1 MSILC
6 AVLLTLTAIALSG
19 GAPVALAAEQL
30 TLTTDDG
37 LTLVGQSVTITIAG
51 PFGGGFEDT
60 TAVVRLSGPGRPSVT
75 GHTWPQAATFTQPLG
90 DLTGRQT
97 VTVTVPTEMPAT
109 PGGYLVTVELHP
121 AGAPATAGTP
131 ATTGTPATAGTPATT
146 VDPTILTSGQIWIGK
161 VGAPDKSI
169 DIAFVWP
176 VALGVHRDASGAFFD
191 QTLENAVS
199 PNVGDAGNLNGL
211 FAMANEFPDWHFTLG
226 VEPILLAQLST
237 MASGYTRLDASGGSE
252 QVKPG
257 DAGAQNASKALAAF
271 KEVANLDNVEID
283 AMPYASPSLGMLATE
298 KWRDGFLQMQLGKQE
313 IQDTLGL
320 TSPPVGGY
328 PIDLDV
334 TTDSLASFAQ
344 ASIEYA
350 VVDQRLKTDLNE
362 PLAAGAATVRARD
375 LENNR
380 LTLALA
386 SSELLTDMKP
396 PWNVDVFF
404 AGLAASL
411 AAGRGGALVITPG
424 ADYTI
429 PPVAYLR
436 AIGTALSRMPWI
448 NTLTLGDFVKA
459 NSPGTRPIFLSRYT
473 STVEGYVGE
482 SLLESLR
489 SAHQVVS
496 DLAQATDAVDTP
508 VDDAQLLLYAGESRF
523 WFMPEAGPRLASVG
537 LAYADAAD
545 KLAAGELAKVKF
557 GGASPVTAWGSD
569 AQLRLPVENK
579 AGYPLK
585 VVIAVEGSGLNFP
598 KGPRFA
604 VELPAGETVVSIPVK
619 ASGRSAKA
627 SATLTIGTTL
637 VDSKS
642 ISMRF
647 VTVKTVLP
655 WALAV
660 VVVLGIFAMLFLFW
674 RKRRRKRK
682 NKP

>member
-1 MSILC
+1 MT
-6 AVLLTLTAIALSG
+6 LLG

-30 TLTTDDG
+30 TLSTDDG
-37 LTLVGQSVTITIAG
+37 LTLVGQTVTITMAG
-51 PFGGGFEDT
+51 TFGSGFEDT

-90 DLTGRQT
+90 DLTGVET
-97 VTVTVPTEMPAT
+97 ATVTVPADVPAAA
-109 PGGYLVTVELHP
+109 GGYLVTVELHP
-121 AGAPATAGTP
+121 KGSV
-131 ATTGTPATAGTPATT
+131 ATT

-161 VGAPDKSI
+161 VRAPEKSI

-176 VALGVHRDASGAFFD
+176 AALGVHRDASGVFFD
-191 QTLENAVS
+191 QTLEKAVS
-199 PNVGDAGNLNGL
+199 PTAGDAGNLYGL
-211 FAMANEFPDWHFTLG
+211 FAMANEFRDWHFTLG

-237 MASGYTRLDASGGSE
+237 MASGYTRVDVSGASE

-257 DAGAQNASKALAAF
+257 DAGAQNAGKALAAF

-283 AMPYASPSLGMLATE
+283 AVPYASPSLDMLAKE
-298 KWRDGFLQMQLGKQE
+298 KWRDGFQQVQLGKQE
-313 IQDTLGL
+313 IQDSLGL
-320 TSPPVGGY
+320 MSAPVGGY

-334 TTDSLASFAQ
+334 TTESLASFAQ

-362 PLAAGAATVRARD
+362 PLPTGAATVRARD

-386 SSELLTDMKP
+386 SSELLTDMQP

-411 AAGRGGALVITPG
+411 ATGQGDALVITPG

-436 AIGTALSRMPWI
+436 AIGTALRRMPWI

-459 NSPGTRPIFLSRYT
+459 NSPGTRPVFLSRYT
-473 STVEGYVGE
+473 SAVEGYVGQ
-482 SLLESLR
+482 SLLDSLR

-496 DLAQATDAVDTP
+496 DLSQATDAVHTP
-508 VDDAQLLLYAGESRF
+508 VDNAQLLLYTGESRF
-523 WFMPEAGPRLASVG
+523 WFVPEAGPKLASIG
-537 LAYADAAD
+537 LAYADAAG
-545 KLAAGELAKVKF
+545 KLAAAELAKVKF
-557 GGASPVTAWGSD
+557 GGAGPATVWGSD
-569 AQLRLPVENK
+569 TDLRFSVENR

-585 VVIAVEGSGLNFP
+585 VVLTVEGSGLSFP

-604 VELPAGETVVSIPVK
+604 IEVPAGETVVSVPVK
-619 ASGRSAKA
+619 ASGGSAKA

-637 VDSKS
+637 VDSKV
-642 ISMRF
+642 ISVRF
-647 VTVKTVLP
+647 VTVVTVLP
-655 WALAV
+655 WAVGIAV
-660 VVVLGIFAMLFLFW
+660 AVGILVLVFLLW
-674 RKRRRKRK
+674 RSRRRQRRRK
-682 NKP
+682 P

>member
-1 MSILC
+1 M
-6 AVLLTLTAIALSG
+6 
-19 GAPVALAAEQL
+19 
-30 TLTTDDG
+30 
-37 LTLVGQSVTITIAG
+37 AG
-51 PFGGGFEDT
+51 PFGGGFGNT

-97 VTVTVPTEMPAT
+97 VTVTVPAEMPAA

-121 AGAPATAGTP
+121 SP
-131 ATTGTPATAGTPATT
+131 TPATAGTPATT

-161 VGAPDKSI
+161 VGTPDKSI

-191 QTLENAVS
+191 QILENAVS

-211 FAMANEFPDWHFTLG
+211 FAMANEFRDWHFTLG
-226 VEPILLAQLST
+226 VEPILLAQLSE

-283 AMPYASPSLGMLATE
+283 AVPYASPSLGMLATE

-313 IQDTLGL
+313 IQDSLGL

-334 TTDSLASFAQ
+334 TTESLASFAQ

-350 VVDQRLKTDLNE
+350 VVDQGLKTDLNE
-362 PLAAGAATVRARD
+362 PLTAGAATVRARD

-386 SSELLTDMKP
+386 SSELLADMKP

-411 AAGRGGALVITPG
+411 ATGRGGALVITPG

-436 AIGTALSRMPWI
+436 AIGTALRRMPWI

-459 NSPGTRPIFLSRYT
+459 NSPGTRPVFLSHYT
-473 STVEGYVGE
+473 STVEGYVGQ

-496 DLAQATDAVDTP
+496 DLSQATDAVDTP
-508 VDDAQLLLYAGESRF
+508 ADDAQLLLYAGESRF
-523 WFMPEAGPRLASVG
+523 WFVPEAGPRLASVG

-545 KLAAGELAKVKF
+545 KLAAGELAKIKF
-557 GGASPVTAWGSD
+557 GGASPVTVWGSD
-569 AQLRLPVENK
+569 TQLRLPVENK

-585 VVIAVEGSGLNFP
+585 VVQAVEGSGLSFP

-604 VELPAGETVVSIPVK
+604 LELPARETVLPIPVK
-619 ASGRSAKA
+619 ASAR
-627 SATLTIGTTL
+627 
-637 VDSKS
+637 
-642 ISMRF
+642 
-647 VTVKTVLP
+647 
-655 WALAV
+655 
-660 VVVLGIFAMLFLFW
+660 
-674 RKRRRKRK
+674 
-682 NKP
+682 